1 MAAEAC
7 LCSKI
12 CVRHIRCVN
21 CSVLASPLSGL
32 RVGRPSSLFLPWEQH
47 KQTNKT
53 CMLERINDRLNS
65 GNTCCHSVQ
74 NLLSY
79 RSLSNDTKIEIN
91 IKIVVLY
98 GCETWFVPGC

>member
-1 MAAEAC
+1 
-7 LCSKI
+7 
-12 CVRHIRCVN
+12 
-21 CSVLASPLSGL
+21 
-32 RVGRPSSLFLPWEQH
+32 
-47 KQTNKT
+47 
-53 CMLERINDRLNS
+53 MLERINDRLNS